1 MPTDYS
7 PLDALPAPQGSDVA
21 SVTAFTALRDALDG
35 KLTLT
40 CTSATRPTGTARFA
54 GRLIY
59 ETDTKMWR
67 TWNGSRWAWG
77 GGQTEIRTVTLPSVA
92 AAAAAY
98 VTFPILSTSTLAS
111 QTNDP
116 DSTFSIVTTAGGQ
129 GIKCNVAGWYQA
141 SIIST
146 SSANSAN
153 ALLTIFTPGEV
164 FYGPGIYG
172 PSGATGATTQ
182 VFSAAANDVVVPKV
196 YTYSGTQTYV
206 GTLRVW
212 KLSEK

>member
-1 MPTDYS
+1 MATTSLKSD
-7 PLDALPAPQGSDVA
+7 LPAPTLTDTTDVPRDI
-21 SVTAFTALRDALDG
+21 TALRDALDG
-35 KLTLT
+35 RVYTV
-40 CTSATRPTGTARFA
+40 CTSGTRPSGTAAFTGA
-54 GRLIY
+54 LIY

-67 TWNGSRWAWG
+67 TYSGTRWAWS

-92 AAAAAY
+92 SAAAAY
-98 VTFPILSTSTLAS
+98 VTFPVLAGS
-111 QTNDP
+111 GIAAQTNDP

-141 SIIST
+141 SVTST
-146 SSANSAN
+146 SSVNSAN
-153 ALLTIFTPGEV
+153 ALLIIFTPGGD